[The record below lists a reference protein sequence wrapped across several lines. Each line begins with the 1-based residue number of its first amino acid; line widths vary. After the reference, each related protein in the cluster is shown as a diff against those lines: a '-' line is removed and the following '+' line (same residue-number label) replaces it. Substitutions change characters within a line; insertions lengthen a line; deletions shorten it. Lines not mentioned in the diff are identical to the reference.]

1 MCLEQIKNSIKY
13 ILVFMYHKVELVQ
26 YKGLR
31 NLFEKSLLEDEYKEV
46 VIIQVNRKINSLS
59 HKYYIHISESIHRV
73 WRFDHLISSGGDV

>member
-31 NLFEKSLLEDEYKEV
+31 NLFEKSLLEDE
-46 VIIQVNRKINSLS
+46 
-59 HKYYIHISESIHRV
+59 
-73 WRFDHLISSGGDV
+73 